1 MLYSLS
7 VTSVA
12 LSLFLGL
19 DFFIGLPVSLFDR
32 SATLALLENIDYKA
46 ALKELMKNSNPKYI
60 QRKYADGSPTDMADV
75 SSLH

>member
-12 LSLFLGL
+12 LSVLRTGFLHRTSRE
-19 DFFIGLPVSLFDR
+19 FVRQVCNPC
-32 SATLALLENIDYKA
+32 LLETIDYKA